1 MVGPVLCGTVTGQDS
16 RGEPASRHG
25 RDGGGYRGEDRRG
38 IGGVRAAL
46 GAPGAPRSDRLLLG
60 APLLALAVALLGAAQ
75 PPLIRALDGGLH
87 TVAGVLTA
95 AAAVLAV
102 VRFWF
107 TGHANAAVLA
117 SALAGLAFLQA
128 LWTGLDATVATSE
141 PPWAVARVAGSAV
154 VAGALLDAVRAP
166 VVDVAYR
173 PWRMLLWVVAAAGIA
188 AAAGALVAAGS
199 RLGAAP
205 VMVSAWVAVAALLGA
220 TAVVCEQRAR
230 PRRQGTGGVDW
241 LAAGIGTLA
250 LAAAAEAL
258 AAGTGGA
265 WVLVARVLTATAAS
279 VAVIG
284 GTRDLRAAFAA
295 QRRQLLSSLVE
306 REVVEAVLGEESAQ
320 QRKRTHDVRSALT
333 GIGGAT
339 STLER
344 FRDRLD
350 DDQRARLQ
358 EAVKTEIT
366 RLQRLVEP
374 AAPHPD
380 ETFSAAEIVATLSIG
395 LEGPLRQE
403 VPPDLRARGD
413 RADVAAALRHLV
425 DALHRR
431 DPVTPVLVRA
441 SMADGAMVFDVNRL
455 RDGAAAAPGA
465 AEVDR
470 LAVLAARRLTEA
482 SGGHVGAERE
492 DGRVRYRVA
501 LPPAG
506 DRGPVGTTRGPTTT

>member
-1 MVGPVLCGTVTGQDS
+1 MTGQDS
-16 RGEPASRHG
+16 RGEPAGRHG

-38 IGGVRAAL
+38 IGGARAAL
-46 GAPGAPRSDRLLLG
+46 GARGAPRGDRLLLG
-60 APLLALAVALLGAAQ
+60 VPLLALAVALLGAAQ
-75 PPLIRALDGGLH
+75 PSLVRALDGGLH

-95 AAAVLAV
+95 AAAVLAF

-107 TGHANAAVLA
+107 TGHANAAVLG

-128 LWTGLDATVATSE
+128 LWTGLDATVVTSG
-141 PPWAVARVAGSAV
+141 PTWTVARLAGSAV

-166 VVDVAYR
+166 VVDVGYR
-173 PWRMLLWVVAAAGIA
+173 PWRMLLWAVAAVAIA
-188 AAAGALVAAGS
+188 AGAGALVAAGW
-199 RLGAAP
+199 RPGGAP
-205 VMVSAWVAVAALLGA
+205 VMISGWVAVATLLAA
-220 TAVVCEQRAR
+220 TAVVCERRAR
-230 PRRQGTGGVDW
+230 PLRQTGTGGVDW

-258 AAGTGGA
+258 AAGVGGA
-265 WVLVARVLTATAAS
+265 WVLAARVLTAAAAL

-284 GTRDLRAAFAA
+284 GARDLQAAFAA

-306 REVVEAVLGEESAQ
+306 RAVVEAVLGEESAQ

-350 DDQRARLQ
+350 DEQRARLQ
-358 EAVKTEIT
+358 EAVQTEIA

-374 AAPHPD
+374 ARPQPD
-380 ETFSAAEIVATLSIG
+380 QTFSAAEAVATLSIG

-403 VPPDLRARGD
+403 VPSDLRARGD

-431 DPVTPVLVRA
+431 DRATPVLVRA
-441 SMADGAMVFDVNRL
+441 SGADGAVVLDVGRL
-455 RDGAAAAPGA
+455 PDRAPDPAPAGPGA

-492 DGRVRYRVA
+492 HGRVRYRLV
-501 LPPAG
+501 LPAAE
-506 DRGPVGTTRGPTTT
+506 DHGPVGTTRGPTTT